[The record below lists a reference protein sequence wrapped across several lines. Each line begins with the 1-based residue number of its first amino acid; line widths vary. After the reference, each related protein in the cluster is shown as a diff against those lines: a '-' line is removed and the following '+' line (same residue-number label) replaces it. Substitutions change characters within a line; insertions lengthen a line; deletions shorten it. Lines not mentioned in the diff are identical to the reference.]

1 MKFDERIAAYQRQ
14 INDNIKKANS
24 IAEADDFD
32 PAAVKAITD
41 ENAGLIER
49 IESLKALKPTG
60 GEWLPVG
67 GGSPEEQA
75 TKGLSDAAR
84 EAADATK
91 ALKCAAG
98 LNARFLEIGD
108 RKEQALKAYRLGQWV
123 RANMGNRKAA
133 QWCEERGLKTAMSEG
148 DNSLGGA
155 LVPDEFIPDLIVLR
169 EQYGAFRN
177 WAQVVSMGSDVQS
190 RPRLSTSLTVYNVG
204 ESDTITESNPTF
216 DSVRLTAKKIGCV
229 ARTTSELNDDATIE
243 IGAFIAQEM
252 AYQFALAED
261 NAGYLGDGTSTYYGI
276 VGVTS
281 KLKALSGTIANIAG
295 LTVGSGNA
303 YSELALIDFE
313 AVAGN
318 LPLYADAGAEWVVH
332 KSFYYNVMVKLMLAA
347 GGVTAEEIGGGRR
360 RPMFLGYPVRFSQ
373 VMPKTEA
380 NSQVCALLGDGKRAS
395 LMGDRKMLSVEM
407 DRSIGFLTDEIV
419 WRGIQRFDIN
429 VHSVGNASATA
440 GSRVAGPVVGL
451 ITAAS

>member
-1 MKFDERIAAYQRQ
+1 MNYTERIAAYQRQ
-14 INDNIKKANS
+14 INDNVKRAND
-24 IAEADDFD
+24 IASAPDFD

-49 IESLKALKPTG
+49 IESLKALKPSG
-60 GEWLPVG
+60 GDWLPDG
-67 GGSPEEQA
+67 GKPA
-75 TKGLSDAAR
+75 ADLSDAAR
-84 EAADATK
+84 EAADSVK
-91 ALKCAAG
+91 AVKHAAG
-98 LNARFLEIGD
+98 FQGGLLEIGD
-108 RKEQALKAYRLGQWV
+108 RKEQALKAYRFGKWLVAQT
-123 RANMGNRKAA
+123 GNRKAQA
-133 QWCEERGLKTAMSEG
+133 WCDERGIKTAHSEG

-155 LVPDEFIPDLIVLR
+155 LVPEEFVPDLIVLR
-169 EQYGAFRN
+169 EQYGTFRA
-177 WAQVVSMGSDVQS
+177 WTQVVSMSSDVQV
-190 RPRLSTSLTVYNVG
+190 RPRLSTSLTAYLVG
-204 ESDTITESNPTF
+204 ESETITESNATF
-216 DSVRLTAKKIGCV
+216 DQVRLTAKKIAAV

-243 IGAFIAQEM
+243 IGSFVAGEFG
-252 AYQFALAED
+252 YQFALAED
-261 NAGYLGDGTSTYYGI
+261 NAGFIGDGTSTYYNT
-276 VGVTS
+276 VGVTP

-295 LTVGSGNA
+295 LTVGSGNL
-303 YSELALIDFE
+303 YSELALGDFE

-318 LPLYADAGAEWVVH
+318 LPLYADAGAEWVTH

-380 NSQVCALLGDGKRAS
+380 NSQVCAILGDGKRAS
-395 LMGDRKMLSVEM
+395 LMGDRKQLAVEM

-440 GSRVAGPVVGL
+440 SLRVPGPVVGL

>member
-24 IAEADDFD
+24 IAESDDFD

-67 GGSPEEQA
+67 GSSPEEQA

-84 EAADATK
+84 EASDSVK
-91 ALKCAAG
+91 ASRFAAG
-98 LNARFLEIGD
+98 LSADLLSIGD
-108 RKEQALKAYRLGQWV
+108 RKEQSLKAYRFGKWLTAQ
-123 RANMGNRKAA
+123 AGNRKAA
-133 QWCEERGLKTAMSEG
+133 QWCEERGIKTAMSEG

-155 LVPDEFIPDLIVLR
+155 LVPEEFVPDLIILR
-169 EQYGAFRN
+169 EQYGTFRN
-177 WAQVVSMGSDVQS
+177 WAQVVTMGSDVQS
-190 RPRLSTSLTVYNVG
+190 RPRLSTSLTVYSIG

-216 DSVRLTAKKIGCV
+216 DQVRLTAKKIAAL
-229 ARTTSELNDDATIE
+229 ARTTSELSDDSTIE
-243 IGAFIAQEM
+243 IGAFVAGEM

-261 NAGYLGDGTSTYYGI
+261 NAGYIGDGTSTYYGI
-276 VGVTS
+276 VGVTP

-295 LTVGSGNA
+295 LTVGTGNA
-303 YSELALIDFE
+303 YSELVLTDFE

-332 KSFYYNVMVKLMLAA
+332 KSFYYNVMVKLALAA
-347 GGVTAEEIGGGRR
+347 GGVTGTEIAGGRR
-360 RPMFLGYPVRFSQ
+360 QPMFLGYPVRFSQ

-380 NSQVCALLGDGKRAS
+380 NSQVCAILGDGKRAA

-407 DRSIGFLTDEIV
+407 DRSVGFTTDEIV

-440 GSRVAGPVVGL
+440 GLRVPGPVVGL